1 MAWQPFRNIGLKA
14 AALGLGTLLW
24 LTVSG
29 HQIERR
35 LFVPVLYSNIPQ
47 PLALTGEEADSV
59 SVYIRGEDN
68 RVSALDE
75 GDIRVVLNLDQ
86 ARPGDNVVPLR
97 PEDVVAPLGI
107 QVLQVDPGSMSIR
120 LERTGRMQVTVRP
133 SVEGRPVPGTRVTA
147 ITVVPSNVTVEGP
160 ESLLRGSV
168 SLVTPTISIGGRG
181 STFSQDVE
189 VGVADALLRVVQPR
203 TVRVTVH
210 IGPEAD

>member
-1 MAWQPFRNIGLKA
+1 MAWHPFRNIGLKA
-14 AALGLGTLLW
+14 VALGLGTLLW

-35 LFVPVLYSNIPQ
+35 SFAPVLYSNIPE
-47 PLALTGEEADSV
+47 PLALTGEEADTV

-68 RVSALDE
+68 RVSALNE

-86 ARPGDNVVPLR
+86 AHAGDNVIPLR

-107 QVLQVDPGSMSIR
+107 QVLQVDPGSMTVR
-120 LERTGRMQVTVRP
+120 LERMGRLLVAVRP
-133 SVEGRPVPGTRVTA
+133 TIDGRPVPGTRVTG
-147 ITVVPSNVTVEGP
+147 ITVLPASVTVEGP

-168 SLVTPTISIGGRG
+168 TLVTPGISVAGRG

-203 TVRVTVH
+203 TVRVTVQ
-210 IGPEAD
+210 IGPEAG